1 MYQGNYADAIA
12 ALPAA
17 IKRDRD
23 EQNTFGAVA
32 KLLALAEAYAASNRW
47 PEAHRTLE
55 QARKLSQDDSV
66 LVTTARLSI
75 ASGRIDQAKAIAA
88 ELAQRLPAQSRAYG
102 KMIEAEVAM
111 AAKQFP
117 AAIDAL
123 NAARGFADLWLV
135 RYTSGLVYF
144 HRGDYLEAV
153 SEFAKCQERRGEAT
167 ALFLDDLPTF
177 RYYALVPYWLG
188 RSREMRGLD
197 AKPQYQEFL
206 AIRGGAANDPLVV
219 DARRRL
225 ESGKGR

>member
-1 MYQGNYADAIA
+1 M
-12 ALPAA
+12 
-17 IKRDRD
+17 
-23 EQNTFGAVA
+23 
-32 KLLALAEAYAASNRW
+32 
-47 PEAHRTLE
+47 
-55 QARKLSQDDSV
+55 

-75 ASGRIDQAKAIAA
+75 ASGRIDDAKAIAA
-88 ELAQRLPAQSRAYG
+88 ELAQRPPVQSRAYG
-102 KMIEAEVAM
+102 KMIDAEIAM

-135 RYTSGLVYF
+135 RYASGLVYF
-144 HRGDYLEAV
+144 NRGDYLEAV
-153 SEFAKCQERRGEAT
+153 SEFLKCQERRGEAT
-167 ALFLDDLPTF
+167 AIFLDDLPTF

-225 ESGKGR
+225 DPLVIDARRRLASRGRGR